1 MRCNG
6 GDNGLPPWAIKER
19 ESNEEDIAHQR
30 GRSAA
35 GLGPSSP
42 PLLSSI
48 SVFLRRF
55 PVLPVESPS
64 RSSVCVSEQVSVLV
78 LPTCWLQQSEL
89 AFNIL
94 R

>member
-19 ESNEEDIAHQR
+19 ESKEEGIADRR

-35 GLGPSSP
+35 GLGPSSS

-48 SVFLRRF
+48 AVFCEGFREADSAPWDAR
-55 PVLPVESPS
+55 VLPAESPS
-64 RSSVCVSEQVSVLV
+64 RASVCVRKQASVLV
-78 LPTCWLQQSEL
+78 FPTC
-89 AFNIL
+89 
-94 R
+94 

>member
-6 GDNGLPPWAIKER
+6 EDNGLPPWAIKER
-19 ESNEEDIAHQR
+19 ESNEEGIAHQR

-42 PLLSSI
+42 PLLFSI

-55 PVLPVESPS
+55 READSAPWNACVLPAESPS
-64 RSSVCVSEQVSVLV
+64 RSSVYVNEQASVLV
-78 LPTCWLQQSEL
+78 SPTCWL
-89 AFNIL
+89 
-94 R
+94 